1 MTTEPTPKPLPPAAR
16 RTDAE
21 RNRAKI
27 LTAARE
33 AFADPDAEVSM
44 AEVARRA
51 GVGMATLY
59 RNYPGRPE
67 LLQALYADEV
77 DAICQAA
84 EAADGQSPGEAL
96 QAWLRQ
102 LFTFFAG
109 KRHLAAE
116 LLKHTD
122 RGDPLFDGGRA
133 GVVAAGAPLLAAAQA
148 AGTIRGDLDIE
159 QVLDL
164 VHAVATIRGDPA
176 RVQPL
181 LQAALDGLRGLKA
194 G

>member
-1 MTTEPTPKPLPPAAR
+1 MTAEPTPKPLPPAAR

-27 LTAARE
+27 LTAARA

-44 AEVARRA
+44 AEIARRA

-84 EAADGQSPGEAL
+84 EIADGQSPGEVL

-102 LFTFFAG
+102 LFAFFAD

-122 RGDPLFDGGRA
+122 RGDPLFEGSRA
-133 GVVAAGAPLLAAAQA
+133 RVVAAGAPLLAAAQA
-148 AGTIRGDLDIE
+148 AHAIRDDLDIE

-164 VHAVATIRGDPA
+164 VHAVATIRGDAA

-181 LQAALDGLRGLKA
+181 LQAALDGLRGPKA